1 MSRSR
6 IEWLDSAKG
15 LGTLL
20 VILGHN
26 LGFIYGQPDWHRF
39 IYTFHMPLFF
49 LATGVTLNLS
59 QERAIYKRALTIA
72 IPYIAMSA
80 IMMPI
85 THQFDRSTSYFD
97 LALGIIYGTGHTIDI
112 VPLWFLTCTASS
124 LLLVGIL
131 LFLLKRMNFDLEKYS
146 FEIAL
151 ILLTIGYGL
160 ISQFQ
165 YHIKFNYGWGEAHM
179 SGLPWN
185 MDLAPIAAGYMLLG
199 KSLSNKL
206 GDTSN
211 DSKTALSLIFIGCTI
226 ILFVLVFEFGAK
238 VDLNFRR
245 IDDLFL
251 GAICS
256 FLGIVASLALC
267 IACQP
272 LKYFR
277 ALLSY
282 VTGSGL
288 IILWLHG
295 GLQNKGFKIFFGNFF
310 QEQTLIFWS
319 SAFLFATIT
328 PILID
333 RLIIKKTPLK
343 SVFYPQIK

>member
-1 MSRSR
+1 MPRSR
-6 IEWLDSAKG
+6 IDWLDSTKG

-59 QERAIYKRALTIA
+59 QEKAIYKRALTIA

-80 IMMPI
+80 IMMPV
-85 THQFDRSTSYFD
+85 THQFDRSTSYSD

-124 LLLVGIL
+124 LLFVGVL
-131 LFLLKRMNFDLEKYS
+131 LFLLKKANVSLEKNS
-146 FEIAL
+146 FAVAF
-151 ILLTIGYGL
+151 ILLIVGYGT
-160 ISQFQ
+160 ISQLP
-165 YHIKFNYGWGEAHM
+165 YNIKFNYGWGRAFM

-185 MDLAPIAAGYMLLG
+185 IDLAPIAAGYMLLG

-211 DSKTALSLIFIGCTI
+211 DSRSALFLIFTGCTI
-226 ILFVLVFEFGAK
+226 ILFILAFELNAK
-238 VDLNFRR
+238 IDLNFRR
-245 IDDLFL
+245 IDNQFL

-256 FLGIVASLALC
+256 LLGIVASLALC

-272 LKYFR
+272 IKYFSTT
-277 ALLSY
+277 LSY
-282 VTGSGL
+282 VTSSGL

-310 QEQTLIFWS
+310 PEQNLIFWAS
-319 SAFLFATIT
+319 SFLFATVT

-343 SVFYPQIK
+343 SVFYPRIK